1 MAESIGARLR
11 NARLAKGL
19 TLEDVA
25 QSTCIRPEKLEAIEK
40 DDYSGFPSM
49 AYSRGFL
56 TMYGK
61 HLGVDVSSETRSME
75 GHSAI
80 HLKEYQY
87 LKNAQHG
94 PLPEDAVAPRERSPS
109 IVPLLVFG
117 GIILLVSLIGW
128 VLLNIRRLGL
138 G

>member
-1 MAESIGARLR
+1 MAESIGSRLR

-19 TLEDVA
+19 TLDDVS
-25 QSTCIRPEKLEAIEK
+25 QSTCIRPEKLAAIEA

-56 TMYGK
+56 STYGK
-61 HLGVDVSSETRSME
+61 HLGVDVSSQTRAME
-75 GHSAI
+75 GHSGI
-80 HLKEYQY
+80 HVKEYQY

-117 GIILLVSLIGW
+117 AIILLVSLVGW
-128 VLLNIRRLGL
+128 VLLNLKRLGL
-138 G
+138 T